1 MTIDLTK
8 EEIVNL
14 WGILMAVRGEG
25 KYDKLTES
33 VTLKITDAIKNMK
46 PNKEKS

>member
-14 WGILMAVRGEG
+14 WGILMAVRDERNF
-25 KYDKLTES
+25 DRLTES
-33 VTLKITDAIKNMK
+33 VTLKITRAIKSILE
-46 PNKEKS
+46 NKEKS